1 MFQTYSN
8 QKEDAGAILKQELE
22 FFDSVLQFSKK
33 FMEQVPS
40 LPINVLSNMV
50 NYRQEWIEQIK
61 QLEDRR
67 KRLPKRKQSAEE
79 KKYLKEISSLAEQL
93 VEIDKSIYRNLE
105 QRKLKFVQE
114 HSAMTA
120 QGRYNLD
127 QAKKQSKKKS
137 RLDIIRE

>member
-1 MFQTYSN
+1 MFQTYTN
-8 QKEDAGAILKQELE
+8 QNTDAGTILKQELD
-22 FFDSVLQFSKK
+22 FFNSVLQFSKK
-33 FMEQVPS
+33 FLEQVPS

-61 QLEDRR
+61 QLENQR
-67 KRLPKRKQSAEE
+67 KKLPKGKHSTQE
-79 KKYLKEISSLAEQL
+79 KGYLKEISALAEQL
-93 VEIDKSIYRNLE
+93 VEVDKEIYRNLE

-127 QAKKQSKKKS
+127 QAKKQSKKHT
-137 RLDIIRE
+137 RLDITRE